1 MNTQNSLRA
10 ATDGAMDYNFNVYL
24 IEC

>member
-24 IEC
+24 IE